1 MCTKTGDYP
10 ENRGDQEVRKRAQHG
25 HEELGL
31 VIDTTPWFQSL
42 DPGSSRWCQSDDLD
56 VFVMSFLVVG
66 VRCWCGYND
75 AFVG

>member
-25 HEELGL
+25 HEELGF

-42 DPGSSRWCQSDDLD
+42 DPGSSWGR
-56 VFVMSFLVVG
+56 
-66 VRCWCGYND
+66 
-75 AFVG
+75 